1 LPAALRHRSP
11 QCSPARASR
20 LRGPRPLHPPA
31 AVAESNSTASFTS
44 YRPSSTSTPSRPP
57 GSPLSAPLPLLR
69 DSHGLSTG
77 DASRVFSVFPS
88 PPVEP
93 LRFLSTDA
101 PRRLLA
107 ASVRGCLMW
116 LCQTPRPGYE
126 LASTSTVHLSLDSE
140 TARSGS
146 GMRTILV
153 RVQSTRLSCNMIC
166 GTGNDL
172 EFKVLSLQVQH

>member
-1 LPAALRHRSP
+1 MLARTRLPPPGPSPPSSAGGGGGVEFHRKLHFLSAELHLDPFPPTRLSALGAAASP
-11 QCSPARASR
+11 TRF
-20 LRGPRPLHPPA
+20 PRP
-31 AVAESNSTASFTS
+31 
-44 YRPSSTSTPSRPP
+44 
-57 GSPLSAPLPLLR
+57 PLT
-69 DSHGLSTG
+69 SHGLSTG

-153 RVQSTRLSCNMIC
+153 RVQSTRLPCNMIC